1 MTLSNGDVTRRCF
14 DQAVKDFPEIFAH
27 VSPMPAAESDRS
39 ISGCYNVNNNLVSL
53 GWGNTEFP
61 QIILE
66 QNTVICGYSDTF
78 PTGLNCSRT

>member
-53 GWGNTEFP
+53 
-61 QIILE
+61 
-66 QNTVICGYSDTF
+66 
-78 PTGLNCSRT
+78 